1 MANSTKSANSNN
13 KKSTSITSMKL
24 PTRVISTY
32 GKKNKQVIRS
42 YVGVKNDDELLLLS
56 IALGINLGRK
66 KNEKLER
73 AYKFWGDDINKEIEQ
88 QQEIKRTLKKVK
100 QKQIRSNS
108 VVLDFNSDNLL
119 VSLNRLKHFYNG
131 LAKVYKKGRN
141 INVYKKRIG
150 GGQEL
155 EFNDNFRIAFNYRF
169 TDKLSDDFKIIF
181 SKYIQIDSEQD
192 KITHDTDYTIYINV
206 GEPIK
211 PKQMKQYFKQGTT
224 NCFFLPII
232 DWAGDK
238 LENAKSKG
246 TKDRY
251 RALYNK
257 LIKHEEKYRASGV
270 SEEDMNFLANE
281 YQINIEVNTPFQKS
295 FIICKSN
302 KKALTTFKYINTKID
317 HIDHNKIVN
326 LESYEVSQ
334 EKINEIARELIKND
348 EYFTYNKNMF
358 GYRKISTLEASYV
371 VRTPYKKCIDDF
383 ERDTGLINCFL
394 DDIDDVDISEFVR
407 QGVHFNETIVFKDD
421 LYIGDEEHKLN
432 DKYSNFNHIDMSK
445 AYSNFH
451 LSKYFKG
458 FLGKPTDLR
467 KCDSIVDL
475 GYYKIENINFD
486 NATPILKT
494 YNEKMNIYSDN
505 IYPSPELDF
514 LKEHGVSFDIVAG
527 CWGINTDFRF
537 TDEMIYSKDLYPDEP
552 SWYAR
557 YTGSM
562 FCKNL
567 YNDFYVKGDKK
578 LAEHLSCYEDDIVD
592 YNEYTQEIQV
602 SYKKQHNNHLSHIC
616 GFITAYMRLN
626 VMEQLLNMN
635 PENIIKVVVDGIY
648 YMGDTELYNCFT
660 YEDKETITRNSDSGS
675 YISNSE
681 CDLCIDYADYREHY
695 LTELHKGV
703 GGSGKTH
710 LNIYDKGL
718 LRKLFIAPSWKLSR
732 NKNRECGINN
742 EVWANLL
749 SDDVEKI
756 NYFKRRYSTL
766 IFDEISMMSNS
777 AKEKIFKTYCDC
789 KIIFCGDPGF
799 QLPQFNKNEE
809 PIELTGFQNVI
820 EYTENRRCK
829 CPELL
834 KVLTF
839 CRDNINNPNLFNMVK
854 NALPTI
860 TKEELKKEYTI
871 KDMILTRSIEKRDF
885 YTSLLPDKKKYYV
898 LKTDRNYCKGEI
910 LYRKPHQYT
919 EEEILKYPEYH
930 KNLDIDFEDFKTCL
944 WFKKDYKKSLNI
956 NDKET
961 IITKTPSYV
970 EGVDYKVR
978 NAYTIHSIQG
988 ETAKNKLYIHNS
1000 YMEATAVYTAL
1011 SRAEYLD
1018 QIKLII

>member
-1 MANSTKSANSNN
+1 MATSTKSTNSTN
-13 KKSTSITSMKL
+13 KKSTPITSMKL

-32 GKKNKQVIRS
+32 GKKNKKIIRS

-56 IALGINLGRK
+56 TALGINLGRK
-66 KNEKLER
+66 KNEKLDR
-73 AYKFWGDDINKEIEQ
+73 AYKFWGDDINAEIQQ

-100 QKQIRSNS
+100 QKENKKKNQVKKIMKNTFVRKY
-108 VVLDFNSDNLL
+108 DDIDDK
-119 VSLNRLKHFYNG
+119 LNTFYYDLKNIYQEG
-131 LAKVYKKGRN
+131 KN
-141 INVYKKRIG
+141 INVYKKG
-150 GGQEL
+150 GKYKI
-155 EFNDNFRIAFNYRF
+155 EFNFRF
-169 TDKLSDDFKIIF
+169 TNNFSMDYGNIF
-181 SKYIQIDSEQD
+181 LQYIQIDSDEN
-192 KITHDTDYTIYINV
+192 KITDDNNNYTIYINV

-246 TKDRY
+246 TKIRY
-251 RALYNK
+251 SALYNK
-257 LIKHEEKYRASGV
+257 LIKDEAKYRASGV
-270 SEEDMNFLANE
+270 SEEDMNFLANK

-334 EKINEIARELIKND
+334 EEINAKAKELIKND

-371 VRTPYKKCIDDF
+371 VRTEYKKCIDNF
-383 ERDTGLINCFL
+383 EKDTGLINCFL

-421 LYIGDEEHKLN
+421 LYIDDDAHNIN

-467 KCDSIVDL
+467 KCDKIVDL

-505 IYPSPELDF
+505 VYPSPELDF

-567 YNDFYVKGDKK
+567 YSNFYVKGDKK
-578 LAEHLSCYEDDIVD
+578 LAEHLSSYEDDNDIVD

-732 NKNRECGINN
+732 NKNRECGIHN

-766 IFDEISMMSNS
+766 IFDEISMMTNS

-799 QLPQFNKNEE
+799 QLPQFIKNEE
-809 PIELTGFQNVI
+809 PIKLTGFKNVI

-834 KVLTF
+834 KVLIF
-839 CRDNINNPNLFNMVK
+839 CRDNINNPNLFHMVK

-919 EEEILKYPEYH
+919 EEEMLKYPEYH
-930 KNLDIDFEDFKTCL
+930 KNLNMDFEDFKTCL

-956 NDKET
+956 DDKET

-970 EGVDYKVR
+970 EGVDYEVR